1 MSILEDSKGGTVT
14 AAALTFQPA
23 GRLQVA
29 LLPRIKL
36 LIHTSPLHSIGS
48 GGRLISRWGPGPQG
62 SLEASELAAATPT
75 QLTFGRQS
83 GLLSCGGTTSA

>member
-1 MSILEDSKGGTVT
+1 MTTYSRENQLSILEDSKGGTVT

-29 LLPRIKL
+29 LVPRIKL

-48 GGRLISRWGPGPQG
+48 GGSYQDGVRARK
-62 SLEASELAAATPT
+62 
-75 QLTFGRQS
+75 GR
-83 GLLSCGGTTSA
+83 